1 MILQKITT
9 TLTLSAILFFST
21 FGFLFVQPTPVA
33 AMTDAS
39 GAQVCPITGSLS
51 ARFEGN
57 SAEVRTVEDRLSERV
72 VLRNISAYTLGGI
85 RLGVGVYEAA
95 VGATPDYWTVLPDV
109 LTIGADDELKHQLNL
124 DLSALPA
131 GQYQVRVFAIQGDE
145 TAVLGA
151 ALLDDGQ
158 ASSIEVV
165 KSTPQAS
172 FVTVSL
178 EVGGQV
184 SQGQTLVMPDRS
196 HLTVKAVTANKN
208 DKPLL
213 NNSRMDTVIT
223 QGKVPLGTAV
233 RQSKLDS
240 VKLVPGTARITELV
254 DRNVE
259 WGEYTVYAA
268 LISDNIMQPLVFAP
282 VRIGD
287 GKVGGKDFWPYV
299 SKVGLSDYPLKAD
312 SEVVACIDYV
322 GKDKTPLRFLEFMGV
337 DFTFSDNKGEGE
349 DATSRLVSTEVDTN
363 NYFVYAPGK
372 EAEDF
377 TVKVDLLSE
386 IIRPQLTEEQTSSG
400 VRPNTLEAV
409 NLTAQTFSCSSF
421 GERGCVFREPTNTS
435 IDTSLPNEGNPHPF
449 WFYAGIIIAAALLL
463 YIMLRRLPPES
474 QDTGKKYNSEELQ

>member
-85 RLGVGVYEAA
+85 RLGVGVYEAS
-95 VGATPDYWTVLPDV
+95 VGAMPDYWTVLPDV
-109 LTIGADDELKHQLNL
+109 FTIGADDELKHQLDL

-151 ALLDDGQ
+151 ALLDNGQ
-158 ASSIEVV
+158 AKALTVV

-172 FVTVSL
+172 LVTVSV
-178 EVGGQV
+178 EVSGQV
-184 SQGQTLVMPDRS
+184 SQGQTLIMPDRS
-196 HLTVKAVTANKN
+196 HLNVKIVTANKN

-213 NNSRMDTVIT
+213 NNSRMDAVVTR
-223 QGKVPLGTAV
+223 GRVPLGAAV
-233 RQSKLDS
+233 RKSTLDS
-240 VKLVPGTARITELV
+240 VKLVPKTSRVTEMV

-268 LISDNIMQPLVFAP
+268 LISDNILQPLVSVP
-282 VRIGD
+282 VRIGENN
-287 GKVGGKDFWPYV
+287 VGGKDFWPYV

-322 GKDKTPLRFLEFMGV
+322 GNDKTPLRFLEFMGV
-337 DFTFSDNKGEGE
+337 DFTFRDTKGGE
-349 DATSRLVSTEVDTN
+349 DVAANRLISTEVDTN
-363 NYFVYAPGK
+363 NYFVYTPRK

-377 TVKVDLLSE
+377 TVEVDLLSE
-386 IIRPQLTEEQTSSG
+386 IIRPQLTEEQTGTG

-409 NLTAQTFSCSSF
+409 NTTSQTFSCSSF

-435 IDTSLPNEGNPHPF
+435 IDTSLPNEGNLHPF